1 MLLELGQFK
10 KDKKFLISVG
20 VITAL
25 IFAFAMIQNVLRY
38 GMHDSYNPWRSVLYL
53 IVSVILFLPLVPFII
68 LSARKIIH
76 YNFKLYWVYSIGVII
91 LVIATYFIIAS
102 TIFYSIDY
110 FPGWISEKFIRY
122 YFGREVIYHAI
133 VAAGTVYYVKHRFGI
148 ESEKLI
154 SGTVGRKQIT
164 LKANLIQYIEADDH
178 YLKLHVQD
186 GSMIKRATMDKMSEE
201 LKPDF
206 IRIHRKYLVNRKAIK
221 AKEKHQRDEFLI
233 LNSGE
238 RLKIG
243 RSYQP
248 LDF

>member
-10 KDKKFLISVG
+10 KDKRFLISVS

-25 IFAFAMIQNVLRY
+25 IFAFAMVQNVLRY

-53 IVSVILFLPLVPFII
+53 TVSVLLFLPLVPFII
-68 LSARKIIH
+68 LSARKVLQ
-76 YNFKLYWVYSIGVII
+76 YNFKLYWIYSAGVII
-91 LVIATYFIIAS
+91 LVIATYFIVAS
-102 TIFYSIDY
+102 TIFYVIDY
-110 FPGWISEKFIRY
+110 FPDWISEKFIRY

-133 VAAGTVYYVKHRFGI
+133 LASGAIYYVKHRFGI
-148 ESEKLI
+148 ENEKMI

-164 LKANLIQYIEADDH
+164 LKANLIEYIEADDH
-178 YLKLHVQD
+178 YLKLHAQE
-186 GSMIKRATMDKMSEE
+186 GSLIKRATMDKMSEE
-201 LKPDF
+201 LKPEF